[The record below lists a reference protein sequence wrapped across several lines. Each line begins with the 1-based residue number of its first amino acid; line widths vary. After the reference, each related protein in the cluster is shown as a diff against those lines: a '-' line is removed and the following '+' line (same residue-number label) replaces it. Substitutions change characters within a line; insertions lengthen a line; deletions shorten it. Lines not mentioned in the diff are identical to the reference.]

1 MRTTLDIDIDVLGAA
16 RDVARAERRTIGA
29 VISDMARRG
38 FTLGAALDEPA
49 PECAPADPDRWL
61 IERGIRPLPAGQS
74 LVTDQQVEALRD
86 ELGI

>member
-1 MRTTLDIDIDVLGAA
+1 MRTTLDVDIDVLSAA

-38 FTLGAALDEPA
+38 FTLGEIHDEGDA
-49 PECAPADPDRWL
+49 PLAPGDSGSWL
-61 IERGIRPLPAGQS
+61 RERGIATLPGGRS
-74 LVTDQQVEALRD
+74 LVTDEQVEALRD